1 MVYTKGT
8 YGNDD
13 PNEPDWRLPDREPD
27 ENGPDGS
34 PPPWKKDETID
45 QILERE
51 REDWKTHGADYSS
64 IDDYFN
70 AIIKKTY
77 NVLNDTPKGKELID
91 GSTIEYCGADGMSAG
106 PGEKMIIKLPG
117 VKVEAIVYRE
127 LPLNV
132 CHERSNVRL
141 EITASK
147 LKCLKDV
154 DTVNVY
160 GEVAKALDQGLTQY
174 RAVKV
179 FYR

>member
-1 MVYTKGT
+1 MAYADRT
-8 YGNDD
+8 YGDEGA
-13 PNEPDWRLPDREPD
+13 NEPDWNLPDKEPS
-27 ENGPDGS
+27 ENEPDGS
-34 PPPWKKDETID
+34 LPPWKKDETLD

-51 REDWKTHGADYSS
+51 RTDWKTRGADYSS

-70 AIIKKTY
+70 ALIKKTHS
-77 NVLNDTPKGKELID
+77 VLNGTPNGKDLID

-147 LKCLKDV
+147 LQRLNDV

-160 GEVAKALDQGLTQY
+160 GEVAKALDQGLADY
-174 RAVKV
+174 RSVKV
-179 FYR
+179 RYR